1 MPLLLCRQKAK
12 LPFYYEKLNVRL
24 WSAQELCYLIVR
36 YPLLTLGDLPTE
48 DLLRWISRELLMPGL
63 SARLARE
70 QAAGES
76 RENQLLLILQECN
89 YYDVNEINAYRQRV
103 MELRKYSRD
112 DYLREVGV
120 ALFDAGRL
128 ALARDSFRE
137 ACAAVDERLRKS
149 RDPVEKNR
157 FLRKKAEIYL
167 DLAAVSMRLF
177 EERRAL
183 DEIAA
188 SELFCRT
195 KRALR
200 MTYLITGGGQLPDEE
215 RKAAEAE
222 RKAAETAIETGAAYK
237 ALQEIFRKDSVK
249 RKEETGAQ
257 LLRWKQEYRR
267 ML

>member
-24 WSAQELCYLIVR
+24 WSAQELCYLIAR

-48 DLLRWISRELLMPGL
+48 DLLRWISRELSMPQL
-63 SARLARE
+63 AERLARD

-76 RENQLLLILQECN
+76 RENLLLLILQECN

-112 DYLREVGV
+112 DYLREVGI

-128 ALARDSFRE
+128 ALARDSFSE
-137 ACAAVDERLRKS
+137 AAKALDGRMRKAKES
-149 RDPVEKNR
+149 VEKNR
-157 FLRKKAEIYL
+157 LLRKKAGLYL
-167 DLAAVSMRLF
+167 DLAAVSIRLF
-177 EERRAL
+177 EEQRAL

-200 MTYLITGGGQLPDEE
+200 MTYLLTGSGQLSDED
-215 RKAAEAE
+215 KQAADAE
-222 RKAAETAIETGAAYK
+222 REAAETAVRGGAAYE
-237 ALQEIFRKDSVK
+237 ALQAVFEKDNVK
-249 RKEETGAQ
+249 RRQETGAQ